1 MTNYNHII
9 NITKTILQF
18 TAINNTN
25 ISNYN
30 YTNQTIN
37 QVCFSLY
44 TMFNNTKINPVYN
57 LLINTI
63 YISIN
68 STLNCSFIHIPH
80 LYNMAASIDSN
91 IGHKLIKKYLHA
103 KNSYYTFET
112 VILLLLGIIISK
124 IISMYILPNKN
135 TKQKYI

>member
-63 YISIN
+63 SPLSIS
-68 STLNCSFIHIPH
+68 L
-80 LYNMAASIDSN
+80 M
-91 IGHKLIKKYLHA
+91 
-103 KNSYYTFET
+103 
-112 VILLLLGIIISK
+112 ISGF
-124 IISMYILPNKN
+124 SYILF
-135 TKQKYI
+135 